1 LIIALLSR
9 LYQQTL
15 KDLNR
20 KHIANKTM
28 DNIEIIRSKRR
39 KNTVQA
45 KFVNEKLLI
54 YLPSGMTESE
64 EKKWIDKM
72 TKWSQRHK
80 KRKQLNG
87 NTDLFKRAQELNK
100 MYFDG
105 SLDFSI
111 KFVTNQNT
119 RFGSCTS
126 TTNSI
131 RISDRLAKMPR
142 WVQDYVIVHE
152 LAHILHPNHTKR
164 FWEKVNQYK
173 YAERA
178 KGYLIAVGMQSDD
191 ER

>member
-1 LIIALLSR
+1 
-9 LYQQTL
+9 
-15 KDLNR
+15 
-20 KHIANKTM
+20 M
-28 DNIEIIRSKRR
+28 DNVEIIRSKRR

-45 KFVNEKLLI
+45 KFVNEKLCI
-54 YLPSGMTESE
+54 YLPGDMKESE
-64 EKKWIDKM
+64 EKKWIEKM
-72 TKWSQRHK
+72 IKWSHHH
-80 KRKQLNG
+80 KRKKQFDDDTL
-87 NTDLFKRAQELNK
+87 LKRAQELNK

-126 TTNSI
+126 ATKSI

-142 WVQDYVIVHE
+142 WVQDYVIIHE

-178 KGYLIAVGMQSDD
+178 KGYLIAVGMQKDG
-191 ER
+191 EQ

>member
-1 LIIALLSR
+1 MITAPLSR

-45 KFVNEKLLI
+45 KFVNEKLYI
-54 YLPSGMTESE
+54 YLPNGMSDSE
-64 EKKWIDKM
+64 EKKWTDKM
-72 TKWSQRHK
+72 VKWSQRYNK
-80 KRKQLNG
+80 KKQLND
-87 NTDLFKRAQELNK
+87 NAELLKRARELNK

-126 TTNSI
+126 ATKSI

-142 WVQDYVIVHE
+142 WVQDYVIIHE

-164 FWEKVNQYK
+164 FWEKVNQYR
-173 YAERA
+173 YVERA
-178 KGYLIAVGMQSDD
+178 KGYLIAVGMSHEDK
-191 ER
+191 

>member
-1 LIIALLSR
+1 
-9 LYQQTL
+9 
-15 KDLNR
+15 
-20 KHIANKTM
+20 M

-45 KFVNEKLLI
+45 KFVNEKLYI
-54 YLPSGMTESE
+54 YLPNGMSDSE
-64 EKKWIDKM
+64 EKKWTDKM
-72 TKWSQRHK
+72 VKWSQRYNK
-80 KRKQLNG
+80 KKQLND
-87 NTDLFKRAQELNK
+87 NAELLKRARELNK

-126 TTNSI
+126 ATKSI

-142 WVQDYVIVHE
+142 WVQDYVIIHE

-164 FWEKVNQYK
+164 FWEKVNQYR
-173 YAERA
+173 YVERA
-178 KGYLIAVGMQSDD
+178 KGYLIAVGMSHEDK
-191 ER
+191 

>member
-1 LIIALLSR
+1 LITAPLSR

-45 KFVNEKLLI
+45 KFVNEKLYI
-54 YLPSGMTESE
+54 YLPNGMSDSE
-64 EKKWIDKM
+64 EKKWTDKM
-72 TKWSQRHK
+72 VKWSQRYNK
-80 KRKQLNG
+80 KKQLND
-87 NTDLFKRAQELNK
+87 NAELLKRARELNK

-126 TTNSI
+126 ATKSI

-142 WVQDYVIVHE
+142 WVQDYVIIHE

-164 FWEKVNQYK
+164 FWEKVNQYR
-173 YAERA
+173 YVERA
-178 KGYLIAVGMQSDD
+178 KGYLIAVGMSHEDK
-191 ER
+191 

>member
-1 LIIALLSR
+1 
-9 LYQQTL
+9 
-15 KDLNR
+15 
-20 KHIANKTM
+20 M

-45 KFVNEKLLI
+45 KFVKEKLCI
-54 YLPSGMTESE
+54 YLPTGMSESE
-64 EKKWIDKM
+64 EKRWIAKM
-72 TKWSQRHK
+72 ISWSQRHK
-80 KRKQLNG
+80 KKKQLND
-87 NTDLFKRAQELNK
+87 NTELLKRAQELNK

-126 TTNSI
+126 ATKSI

-142 WVQDYVIVHE
+142 WVQDYVIIHE

-164 FWEKVNQYK
+164 FWEKVNRYK
-173 YAERA
+173 YTERA
-178 KGYLIAVGMQSDD
+178 KGYLIAVGLQLD
-191 ER
+191 EK